1 MVTISIIIP
10 VYNAESTLRQCVD
23 SIISQDFEDY
33 ELLLIDDG
41 STDGSPA
48 LCDEYMKRDSHVSVI
63 HKKNGGV
70 SSARNVGL
78 QQAKGE
84 WITFIDS
91 DDYVSASYLNAI
103 EGRDEDLIIVPYVW
117 FNSTI
122 ERKDERLAN
131 YTQLNGHDDI
141 SSFLNKFLTTMIF
154 RAPSAL
160 FFKQNLISGILYNE
174 DMKVGE
180 DACFVHEYLLRVNSM
195 SCYHSSSY
203 NFRLSETGASVKYG
217 CSTNYSIV
225 SLSSLFKSFEAVKD
239 KWHLDKRLFLSYLK
253 YFKMICRDDWMKR
266 PSLWY
271 RNDTVHSFYSYVW
284 QDLPL
289 KHKLKYRF
297 IRFLSIFR

>member
-1 MVTISIIIP
+1 MVTVSIIIP

-23 SIISQDFEDY
+23 SILLQDFDDY

-48 LCDEYMKRDSHVSVI
+48 LCDEYVNRDSRVSVV

-78 QQAKGE
+78 QQAKGK
-84 WITFIDS
+84 WVTFIDS

-117 FNSTI
+117 FNSTT
-122 ERKDERLAN
+122 ERKDERLAK
-131 YTQLNGHDDI
+131 YTQINGYNDI
-141 SSFLNKFLTTMIF
+141 SSFLNIFLTTMIF

-160 FFKQNLISGILYNE
+160 FFKRRLISEILYNE
-174 DMKVGE
+174 EMKVGE

-195 SCYHSSSY
+195 FCYHSSSY
-203 NFRLSETGASVKYG
+203 NFRLSESGAAVKYG
-217 CSTNYSIV
+217 CSTAYAIA
-225 SLSSLFKSFEAVKD
+225 SLSSIFKSFEIVKD
-239 KWHLDKRLFLSYLK
+239 KWHLDQKLFLSYLV
-253 YFKMICRDDWMKR
+253 YFKMICSDDWKKKN
-266 PSLWY
+266 SLWY
-271 RNDTVHSFYSYVW
+271 RNEIVHSFYCYVW
-284 QDLPL
+284 KDLSL
-289 KHKLKYRF
+289 KQKLKYRF

>member
-1 MVTISIIIP
+1 M
-10 VYNAESTLRQCVD
+10 
-23 SIISQDFEDY
+23 
-33 ELLLIDDG
+33 IDDG
-41 STDGSPA
+41 STDGSSA

-84 WITFIDS
+84 WITFID
-91 DDYVSASYLNAI
+91 
-103 EGRDEDLIIVPYVW
+103 PYVW

-122 ERKDERLAN
+122 ERKDERLAK
-131 YTQLNGHDDI
+131 YTQINGYNEI

-160 FFKQNLISGILYNE
+160 FFKRNLISGILYNE

-180 DACFVHEYLLRVNSM
+180 DACFVHEYLLRVKSM
-195 SCYHSSSY
+195 FCNHSSSY

-217 CSTNYSIV
+217 CSTDYAIA
-225 SLSSLFKSFEAVKD
+225 SLSSLFKSFESVKN
-239 KWHLDKRLFLSYLK
+239 KWHLDKKLFLSYMK
-253 YFKMICRDDWMKR
+253 YFKMICRDDWMKKY
-266 PSLWY
+266 SLWY

-284 QDLPL
+284 RDLPL

-297 IRFLSIFR
+297 IRFLSLFR

>member
-10 VYNAESTLRQCVD
+10 VYNAESTLRQCVE
-23 SIISQDFEDY
+23 SILSQDFEDY

-48 LCDEYMKRDSHVSVI
+48 LCDEYMKRDSHVSVV

-91 DDYVSASYLNAI
+91 DDYISASYLNAI
-103 EGRDEDLIIVPYVW
+103 EERNEDLIMVPYVW

-122 ERKDERLAN
+122 ERKDERLAK
-131 YTQLNGHDDI
+131 YTQINGYNEI

-160 FFKQNLISGILYNE
+160 FFKRNLISGILYNE

-180 DACFVHEYLLRVNSM
+180 DACFVHEYLLRVKSM
-195 SCYHSSSY
+195 FCNHSSSY
-203 NFRLSETGASVKYG
+203 NFRLSEIGASVKYG
-217 CSTNYSIV
+217 CSTDYAIA
-225 SLSSLFKSFEAVKD
+225 SLSSLFKSFESVKD
-239 KWHLDKRLFLSYLK
+239 KWHLDKKLFLNYII
-253 YFKMICRDDWMKR
+253 YFKLISREDWIKK
-266 PSLWY
+266 PSRWY
-271 RNDTVHSFYSYVW
+271 RNDKVHSFYSYVW
-284 QDLPL
+284 KDLSL
-289 KHKLKYRF
+289 KQKLKYRF
-297 IRFLSIFR
+297 IRFLFI